1 LDKKNLLVIS
11 GLDIWSMG
19 KGKGAQSL
27 YQTLAGYAGSGWQV
41 HFLTGNKSRDSVYD
55 IHPNICIHRFDLS
68 VIKSFYSRRMVSH
81 LAKNL
86 WWIIFQIVALVY
98 GMVLAHREK
107 IDLFYGYD

>member
-41 HFLTGNKSRDSVYD
+41 HFLTGNKSR
-55 IHPNICIHRFDLS
+55 
-68 VIKSFYSRRMVSH
+68 
-81 LAKNL
+81 
-86 WWIIFQIVALVY
+86 
-98 GMVLAHREK
+98 
-107 IDLFYGYD
+107 